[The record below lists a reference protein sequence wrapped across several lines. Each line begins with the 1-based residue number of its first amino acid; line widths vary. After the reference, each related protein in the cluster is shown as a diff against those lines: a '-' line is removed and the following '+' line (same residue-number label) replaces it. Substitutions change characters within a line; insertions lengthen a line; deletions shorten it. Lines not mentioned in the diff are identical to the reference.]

1 MPERTSVSAEQSELQ
16 TVKFQGV
23 DGLTLIADEWNRD
36 AESAANRSSVL
47 FLHGGGQN
55 RFSWKSTSQILAD
68 EGLHVVALDSRGHG
82 DSDRAPDANYT
93 VDALVE
99 DTLAVLEQIGRPT
112 VLIGAS
118 MGGMTALPVAH
129 QAGSDKVTKLV
140 LVDVVPR
147 YEKDGSARIRE
158 FMASGLDGFESLDD
172 AADAVAAYLPHR
184 AKPRSPEGLKK
195 NLRLRDGRWFWHW
208 DPAFLTAPPDD
219 SFVRTEMLEQAA
231 IALTVPI
238 LLIRGRLSDVVS
250 EEGVKHFL
258 ETVPHAEFAE
268 LSDAG
273 HTAAGDDNDAFSEI
287 VVQFVDR

>member
-1 MPERTSVSAEQSELQ
+1 VSAGQSELQ
-16 TVKFQGV
+16 TVKFRGA
-23 DGLTLIADEWNRD
+23 DGLTLIADEWNRE

-55 RFSWKSTSQILAD
+55 RYSWKSTSQILAD

-118 MGGMTALPVAH
+118 MGGMTALPVAY
-129 QAGSDKVTKLV
+129 QAGREKVTKLV

-158 FMASGLDGFESLDD
+158 FMASGLDGFETLDE

-231 IALTVPI
+231 IALTIPI

-258 ETVPHAEFAE
+258 ETAPHAEFVE

-273 HTAAGDDNDAFSEI
+273 HTAAGDDNDAFSEA
-287 VVQFVDR
+287 VVQFVSR